1 MSRQKVIVRMVAC
14 IALCMACMG
23 VAHAQYTYKFSDEL
37 GTYKVV
43 FTPADKAT
51 QFTNPVAK
59 PLNPKTHELRLGITW
74 GGTNDWCSPAFTND
88 LGTVNGALLPQNSA
102 WGPQHWYSGTID
114 YGYWIT
120 EWCSIG
126 GTATWTAGVRNI
138 YNSNTQ
144 KRPLTLRKDYIAVM
158 PIARF
163 AWYRNG
169 CVQLYSSFGIGLGIE
184 RYLRYWDGI
193 ESLYSAYCTFDIKP
207 LGIAVGRKWFGFAEV
222 GYGSRGIVNVGVGHR
237 FNSKTK

>member
-1 MSRQKVIVRMVAC
+1 MSLQKLIVHM
-14 IALCMACMG
+14 IACMALSMACVG

-51 QFTNPVAK
+51 QFTNPIAK
-59 PLNPKTHELRLGITW
+59 PLNPHTHEIRLGITW
-74 GGTNDWCSPAFTND
+74 GGTDYWGEPAFTNE
-88 LGTVNGALLPQNSA
+88 LSFINGDLLPENDV
-102 WGPQHWYSGTID
+102 WGPQHWYSATID

-138 YNSNTQ
+138 YDDTTK
-144 KRPLTLRKDYIAVM
+144 KRAFTMREDCIAIM

-169 CVQLYSSFGIGLGIE
+169 CVQLYSSFGLGLGIE
-184 RYLRYWDGI
+184 RRERYWN
-193 ESLYSAYCTFDIKP
+193 ERENLYDLYCSFDFKP
-207 LGIAVGRKWFGFAEV
+207 LGIAVGRKWFGFAEI

-237 FNSKTK
+237 FNSKTR